1 MSQWLGL
8 ELGIWCSD
16 LSRDHR
22 LIGHWIA
29 TALENLRQTK
39 SIDME
44 VQITGKV
51 QSAIRPI
58 MFDKQLRFY
67 WGQEFMAVSPSFPE

>member
-1 MSQWLGL
+1 
-8 ELGIWCSD
+8 
-16 LSRDHR
+16 
-22 LIGHWIA
+22 
-29 TALENLRQTK
+29 
-39 SIDME
+39 ME

-67 WGQEFMAVSPSFPE
+67 